1 MRVLQFIAKAFFL
14 IITCLVLI
22 LMLLYVPTTSGTVAV
37 GSKRVKYELSY
48 LVKIAALRERQV
60 YFQAWLDQIIA
71 SGIQD
76 PEEKINKIFDWV
88 SGITAVPASLMDNFG
103 NVEQHE
109 YYTLIKRYGLTS
121 EKVRTF
127 CLLVTV
133 AGYQAVPFQG
143 EPDGRVIVRIP
154 VSDTWLEYDLKNQRL
169 KEDVV
174 GVHLSDKVKKAIT
187 AFDSW
192 SKKIYR
198 REYTRGDLNIPTNRI
213 LYLFQKVILRIVT
226 YVVAFRGVTYV
237 VAVNNDKLITVDLS
251 L

>member
-1 MRVLQFIAKAFFL
+1 MRVIQFIAKAFFV
-14 IITCLVLI
+14 IIIYLVLN
-22 LMLLYVPTTSGTVAV
+22 LMLLFVPTTSGTVAV
-37 GSKRVKYELSY
+37 GNKLLKYELAY
-48 LVKIAALRERQV
+48 LVKLAALRERQV

-71 SGIQD
+71 SGLQD
-76 PEEKINKIFDWV
+76 PEEKIDKIFEWV

-103 NVEQHE
+103 NVEHHE

-127 CLLVTV
+127 CLLVTI

-143 EPDGRVIVRIP
+143 EADGRVIVRIP
-154 VSDTWLEYDLKNQRL
+154 VSDTWLVYDLKNRRL
-169 KEDVV
+169 REDVV
-174 GVHLSDKVKKAIT
+174 GVHLSDRVKKAIR

-198 REYTRGDLNIPTNRI
+198 REYTRGDLNIPANRI
-213 LYLFQKVILRIVT
+213 LYLVQKVILRIVT
-226 YVVAFRGVTYV
+226 YVVPFRGVTHV
-237 VAVNNDKLITVDLS
+237 MAVNKDKLITVDLS